1 MFQRNLQVD
10 VLLVPTRM
18 LEPAAVKTAVA
29 GISVLQQT
37 PIITEIALKELAL
50 NGFEM
55 MQLEPGELR

>member
-1 MFQRNLQVD
+1 MD